1 MSTTTSNPKLDTSRD
16 RTRFQQTEIG
26 ELPVDWD
33 VKHLGDLGQVVR
45 GGSPR
50 PAGDPRFF
58 NGSFIPWL
66 TVASLTNIPEHQLAV
81 SETVGFLTE
90 EGSKRSR
97 VLHPGTLIIANS
109 GATLGVAKLLQV
121 TCCANDGIAAII
133 EQRTGDKVFLC
144 HFINTQTERLREV
157 IATGNGQPN
166 LNTALIREI
175 AVPFPHPDEQRAIAA
190 ALSDV
195 DELIGALDKLIAKKR
210 AIKLATM
217 QQLLT
222 GKTRL
227 PGFSGEWAPITMG
240 SIGTTYGGLS
250 GKSKADFG
258 HGVARYVTFLNVLEN
273 VTVDPDLLEHVD
285 VSPSESQ
292 NAVREGDILFNG
304 TSETPGDLAMGCVV
318 SFAQAEVYLNSF
330 CFGFRLHD
338 IDEHVPRFL
347 AYTFR
352 ADVGRSLM
360 FALAQGATR
369 YNMSKKQFLSLELIL
384 PEADEQRAIVKVLS
398 DMDAE
403 IAALEQRRD
412 KTKAIKQGMMQS
424 LLTGR
429 VRLVEPEGTP

>member
-1 MSTTTSNPKLDTSRD
+1 MSTTPSSLKLDTSRD
-16 RTRFQQTEIG
+16 RAPFQQTAIG

-33 VKHLGDLGQVVR
+33 VKNLGDLGQVVR

-50 PAGDPRFF
+50 PAGAPRFF

-66 TVASLTNIPEHQLAV
+66 TVASLTNIPEHQLSV

-133 EQRTGDKVFLC
+133 EQRSGDKVFLC

-175 AVPFPHPDEQRAIAA
+175 AVPFPPLPEQRAIAA

-195 DELIGALDKLIAKKR
+195 DELIGALEKLIAKKR

-227 PGFSGEWAPITMG
+227 PGFEKTQGYKSTEAGLIPEDWRTTRLGDCGEVIMGQSPPSASYNRVGLGSPLINGPTEFTKRCPIKIQWTTQPARFCRAGDLLICVRG
-240 SIGTTYGGLS
+240 SSTGRTNYSDDKYAIGR
-250 GKSKADFG
+250 
-258 HGVARYVTFLNVLEN
+258 GVAAIRATDGNNTEYLSYQVISGVAQILAAATGSTFPSVDGASFRKLTVLL
-273 VTVDPDLLEHVD
+273 PA
-285 VSPSESQ
+285 P
-292 NAVREGDILFNG
+292 REQD
-304 TSETPGDLAMGCVV
+304 
-318 SFAQAEVYLNSF
+318 
-330 CFGFRLHD
+330 
-338 IDEHVPRFL
+338 
-347 AYTFR
+347 
-352 ADVGRSLM
+352 
-360 FALAQGATR
+360 
-369 YNMSKKQFLSLELIL
+369 
-384 PEADEQRAIVKVLS
+384 AIAAVLS

-403 IAALEQRRD
+403 ITALEQRRD
-412 KTKAIKQGMMQS
+412 KTKAIKQGMMQQ
-424 LLTGR
+424 LLTGKI
-429 VRLVEPEGTP
+429 RLVPTEAEA